1 MTPPH
6 LPPTDVL
13 LLGSTGAVLMPSNV
27 NAGIASVASVTL
39 EKLVVPL
46 KVLNISDKELRL
58 LREVVLFNPGMC
70 GCSVCVCGCSVV
82 WCSVWV
88 CVGVVWCSVVWCG
101 VACVH
106 VHYSTTQ

>member
-1 MTPPH
+1 MCIPIMTPPPH

-82 WCSVWV
+82 WCSVCV
-88 CVGVVWCSVVWCG
+88 CVWV
-101 VACVH
+101 
-106 VHYSTTQ
+106 

>member
-1 MTPPH
+1 MTPT
-6 LPPTDVL
+6 PTDVL

-58 LREVVLFNPGMC
+58 LREVVLFNPGTW
-70 GCSVCVCGCSVV
+70 VCVCVGCVLCM
-82 WCSVWV
+82 CSLK
-88 CVGVVWCSVVWCG
+88 S
-101 VACVH
+101 
-106 VHYSTTQ
+106 